1 MDFDNKFFEFEKKM
15 RTEKI
20 PEVAIQNFKYY
31 YTQLVEGNTGL
42 IHASEVNPIKS
53 LPNSET
59 LPEKYAKLGKSALPH
74 VVNIRLN
81 GGLGT
86 SMGLNKAK
94 SLIKVKTN
102 FSFLDIVALQ
112 VQQIE
117 TSLILMNSFVTRED
131 SIALLSKNH
140 PNLIQRNFPLDF
152 LQHKVPKIR
161 KSDLSPVVWEKD
173 PNLEWCPPGHG
184 DVYAA
189 LVTSGTLDWLIQSG
203 IKYVLISNVDNLGS
217 AIDPTILGY
226 LAESNAPVLM
236 EVVDRSEMDI
246 KGGFPVYRHDGSPLL
261 WETAQC
267 PPEDIYI
274 YQDVHY
280 FKHFNANNIWINLS
294 KLKIEMQRNE
304 NNLHLPMIRNEKT
317 IDVKDKNSTPVYQL
331 ETAMGS
337 IVSVNKDA
345 QLIKVPNDRFCPVK
359 MTNELLSVRSDA
371 YILTSNYRLI
381 LNPKRKF
388 TAPIINLDPKYYKF
402 LADFEARFPEE
413 VPSLIDCNKVSIEGD
428 FKFGKNVILKGEV
441 RLINSTNKQVTLE
454 DIVIDDTEWVI

>member
-1 MDFDNKFFEFEKKM
+1 MDIDTKFVDFEKKM
-15 RTEKI
+15 RTEGLPNI
-20 PEVAIQNFKYY
+20 AIQNFKYY
-31 YTQLVEGNTGL
+31 YTQLVEGHTGL
-42 IHASEVNPIKS
+42 VHTSEVRPI
-53 LPNSET
+53 ET
-59 LPEKYAKLGKSALPH
+59 LPNVETFSEKITQLGKSTLPY
-74 VVNIRLN
+74 VVNIRVN

-86 SMGLNKAK
+86 SMGLDTAK
-94 SLIKVKTN
+94 SLIKVKKN
-102 FSFLDIVALQ
+102 LSFLDIVACQ
-112 VQQIE
+112 VTQLNIP
-117 TSLILMNSFVTRED
+117 LVLMNSFATKKD
-131 SIALLSKNH
+131 SLSLLNRY
-140 PNLIQRNFPLDF
+140 PNLSHNKLPLDF
-152 LQHKVPKIR
+152 LQHKVPKIK
-161 KSDLSPVVWEKD
+161 KSDLSPVIWENKPD
-173 PNLEWCPPGHG
+173 LEWCPPGHG

-189 LVTSGTLDWLIQSG
+189 LVSSGMLDQLIKSD
-203 IKYVLISNVDNLGS
+203 IKYILISNSDNLGS
-217 AIDPTILGY
+217 VVDPTILGY
-226 LAESNAPVLM
+226 MAESDAPVLM

-267 PPEDIYI
+267 PPEDMEI

-280 FKHFNANNIWINLS
+280 FKYFNANNIWINLS
-294 KLKIEMQRNE
+294 KLKLEMQRNE
-304 NNLHLPMIRNEKT
+304 NNLHLPMICNEKT
-317 IDVKDKNSTPVYQL
+317 LDAKDKNSTPVYQL

-388 TAPIINLDPKYYKF
+388 TTPIINLDPKYYKF

-428 FKFGKNVILKGEV
+428 FKFGKNVTLKGEV

-454 DIVIDDTEWVI
+454 DIVIDDTEWAI